1 MRYLT
6 MLLSVVLMACSGP
19 TAPSNARVPQSP
31 SLDVGGSTAPADK
44 GSCNPNDPD
53 TSPGNL
59 KHCSPGHAPGNS
71 NSPGNS

>member
-1 MRYLT
+1 MKYLT
-6 MLLSVVLMACSGP
+6 ILLTITLAACSSP
-19 TAPSNARVPQSP
+19 TAPTRVLQPKASF
-31 SLDVGGSTAPADK
+31 DAGGITSPADK

>member
-6 MLLSVVLMACSGP
+6 MMAALAVVGCSNP
-19 TAPSNARVPQSP
+19 TDPTRALPSKAH
-31 SLDVGGSTAPADK
+31 LDAGGSTAPADK

-59 KHCSPGHAPGNS
+59 KHCAPGKAPGNS
-71 NSPGNS
+71 TSPGES